1 MPTFQQLFHFNLLIP
16 VWQIAL
22 YAGLMSFFLI
32 NRRIRLSLLTSY
44 LFLLFWLY
52 YAFRGDLLSLTRE
65 DFLVQTVYH
74 LFGCL
79 LVLLGVFAYFFLE
92 RDQEVLLENLRKR
105 NAEIAELKVKAKKA
119 EKMVHALE
127 TQAEEA
133 QRSFNSQESGVK
145 RKVENELNAKVDEL
159 EDRLEDSEGLLQKRN
174 AEIADLKQKA
184 KEAEKRAHALNAQV
198 EETQRGVETEVS
210 ALKKNLEKELDA
222 KIAGLEDR
230 LEESENLLEKRNNEM
245 AGFKLKAEEAE
256 KKAQA
261 LKAQAEEA
269 QRRVHTEASA
279 FKKKLDARIGDLENQ
294 LKDKDGLLEK
304 RNGEIADFKQ
314 KIEAAEKKAHAQKS
328 QAEEVERNVQ
338 SQAATL
344 KKKLEQE
351 LNAKIDDLDRRL
363 KDRESLLEK
372 RNTEI
377 AAFKSKAEEAG
388 KIAQALTAQAEENHR
403 DLHTEA
409 SVLKKKLD
417 ARIGDLEKRLSDRE
431 SLLERRNAE
440 ISAFKSKAEEAE
452 KKAQALKAQAEE
464 GQRSAHADSSAL
476 KKKLDARIDDLEHQL
491 KDKDGLLEKRNGE
504 IAAFKQKVEEAEKE
518 AQALKA
524 EAEESHRDLHTEAS
538 VLKKKLD
545 AKIGDLEKRLEDR
558 GSLLEKRNA
567 EIAAFKSKAEEA
579 EKKAQALKV
588 QAEEA
593 QRSFHAQGTAFKKK
607 VEEGLNA
614 KIDEMEKRLED
625 RETLL
630 QKRAGEI
637 AVFKS
642 KAEEAEK
649 KAQTLK
655 IQAEEA
661 QRHAH
666 TETSAF
672 KKKLEQEL
680 NAKIDEL
687 EKRLEDRESLLQK
700 RAGEI
705 AALKLKADEAEKRAN
720 AVKSLGQND
729 RKGSQVQDANQ
740 KKSLELELKEKV
752 LELKQLQ
759 EQVNHKDG
767 LLSLMA
773 KRNAELAD
781 LKSKADQKIE
791 FLEGQLQESEPVL
804 PTEDSIAL
812 QSYKPRDS

>member
-1 MPTFQQLFHFNLLIP
+1 MPTFQQLFQFNLPIP

-32 NRRIRLSLLTSY
+32 NRRVRLSLLTSY

-52 YAFRGDLLSLTRE
+52 YAFRGDLLSLTSE

-79 LVLLGVFAYFFLE
+79 LVLLGVFTYFFLE

-105 NAEIAELKVKAKKA
+105 SAEIAELKVKAKKA

-133 QRSFNSQESGVK
+133 QRSFNSQESGLK
-145 RKVENELNAKVDEL
+145 RKAENELNAKIDEL
-159 EDRLEDSEGLLQKRN
+159 EDRLEDSERLLEKRN
-174 AEIADLKQKA
+174 GEITDLKQKA
-184 KEAEKRAHALNAQV
+184 KEAEKRAHALDTQV
-198 EETQRGVETEVS
+198 EETQRSVQTEVS
-210 ALKKNLEKELDA
+210 ALKKKLEKELNA
-222 KIAGLEDR
+222 KIAGLEYR
-230 LEESENLLEKRNNEM
+230 LEESENLLEKRNNEI
-245 AGFKLKAEEAE
+245 AGFRLTAEEAE

-269 QRRVHTEASA
+269 QR
-279 FKKKLDARIGDLENQ
+279 
-294 LKDKDGLLEK
+294 
-304 RNGEIADFKQ
+304 
-314 KIEAAEKKAHAQKS
+314 
-328 QAEEVERNVQ
+328 NVQ
-338 SQAATL
+338 TEAATL

-351 LNAKIDDLDRRL
+351 LNAKIDELDRRL

-372 RNTEI
+372 RNAEL
-377 AAFKSKAEEAG
+377 AAFKQKLEETE
-388 KIAQALTAQAEENHR
+388 KKAQALKAEAEENHR

-417 ARIGDLEKRLSDRE
+417 AKIGDLAKRLEDRE
-431 SLLERRNAE
+431 SLLEKRNAE
-440 ISAFKSKAEEAE
+440 IAAFKLKAEEAD
-452 KKAQALKAQAEE
+452 KKAQTLKIQAEE

-476 KKKLDARIDDLEHQL
+476 QKKLDAKIDDLENQL

-504 IAAFKQKVEEAEKE
+504 LAAFKQKLEETEKK

-524 EAEESHRDLHTEAS
+524 EAEENHRDLHTEAS

-567 EIAAFKSKAEEA
+567 EIAAFKLKAEEA
-579 EKKAQALKV
+579 EKKARALKI

-593 QRSFHAQGTAFKKK
+593 QRSFHVQGAAFKKK

-614 KIDEMEKRLED
+614 KIDELEKRLED

-649 KAQTLK
+649 KAHALK

-661 QRHAH
+661 ERHAH
-666 TETSAF
+666 TETSAL

-680 NAKIDEL
+680 NAKIDKL

-700 RAGEI
+700 RDEVI
-705 AALKLKADEAEKRAN
+705 AAFKLRAEEAEKKAQALKN
-720 AVKSLGQND
+720 QGQKD
-729 RKGSQVQDANQ
+729 RPVSQAQDANQ
-740 KKSLELELKEKV
+740 KKSLELELKEKI

-781 LKSKADQKIE
+781 LKSKADQRID
-791 FLEGQLQESEPVL
+791 FLEVQLQESQPVL
-804 PTEDSIAL
+804 RTEDSIAL